1 MKILSNQ
8 EINNLINENNI
19 LRMEL
24 NELVS
29 KEQSA
34 ITRVA
39 KLENENFRMR
49 EEYKTL
55 QNRETEFN
63 RQISQ
68 LNQQNNNLLL
78 QIDSVNRVK
87 NKMRD
92 DILGVID
99 QNELMPQ

>member
-1 MKILSNQ
+1 
-8 EINNLINENNI
+8 
-19 LRMEL
+19 
-24 NELVS
+24 
-29 KEQSA
+29 
-34 ITRVA
+34 
-39 KLENENFRMR
+39 MR

-55 QNRETEFN
+55 QNRESEFN

-87 NKMRD
+87 NRMRD

>member
-1 MKILSNQ
+1 
-8 EINNLINENNI
+8 
-19 LRMEL
+19 MEL
-24 NELVS
+24 NALVS
-29 KEQSA
+29 QEQSA
-34 ITRVA
+34 VTRIA

-49 EEYKTL
+49 EDYKSI
-55 QNRETEFN
+55 QNRENEFN

-87 NKMRD
+87 NRMRD

-99 QNELMPQ
+99 QNELSSE

>member
-1 MKILSNQ
+1 
-8 EINNLINENNI
+8 
-19 LRMEL
+19 MEL

-55 QNRETEFN
+55 QNRESEFN

-87 NKMRD
+87 NRMRD

>member
-1 MKILSNQ
+1 M
-8 EINNLINENNI
+8 
-19 LRMEL
+19 
-24 NELVS
+24 
-29 KEQSA
+29 
-34 ITRVA
+34 TRIA

-49 EEYKTL
+49 EDYKSI
-55 QNRETEFN
+55 QNRENEFN

-87 NKMRD
+87 NRMRD

-99 QNELMPQ
+99 QNELSSE